1 MNEEQY
7 NELSGRYGYWS
18 SWAIWNHKD
27 ATDTGVITLCRK
39 ELNAR
44 YVLLAYNMSIELPRD
59 RPPWRNFHGWMH
71 YRKVMY
77 ACNDTELRGSYMT
90 DLFKGVIAPRSNK
103 VKDSLTDE
111 LIADNVESFRTEMAE
126 VGADE
131 DTTYIVFGKETA
143 EIARMFKTHFLPH
156 LGDVSVVY
164 YYHYAYYRLTDR
176 AWVEGFWD
184 KLGIDADYNSIR
196 AKNRPS

>member
-59 RPPWRNFHGWMH
+59 RPPWRNF
-71 YRKVMY
+71 
-77 ACNDTELRGSYMT
+77 
-90 DLFKGVIAPRSNK
+90 
-103 VKDSLTDE
+103 
-111 LIADNVESFRTEMAE
+111 
-126 VGADE
+126 
-131 DTTYIVFGKETA
+131 TA
-143 EIARMFKTHFLPH
+143 GCTIARSCMPATTQ
-156 LGDVSVVY
+156 S
-164 YYHYAYYRLTDR
+164 
-176 AWVEGFWD
+176 
-184 KLGIDADYNSIR
+184 
-196 AKNRPS
+196 